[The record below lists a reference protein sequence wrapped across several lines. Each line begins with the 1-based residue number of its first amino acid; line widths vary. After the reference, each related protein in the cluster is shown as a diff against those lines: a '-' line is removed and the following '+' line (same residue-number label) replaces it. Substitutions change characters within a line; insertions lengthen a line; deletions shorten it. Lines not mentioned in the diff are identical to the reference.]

1 MALTRIISEII
12 QDNTIDNAD
21 ISASLSTSISG
32 SLGANADTI
41 RTLSSTTVS
50 GSFTSVSSSLA
61 ARLTSEEG
69 EAEGSVISSS
79 AQIATDISG
88 SRDAVSISGS
98 LGANAGVIRT
108 LSAATV
114 SGSRDAASISGSRDA
129 ASISGSFGNQRVGT
143 TNDVKF
149 ANITGS
155 NNISASGNIN
165 AANITS
171 SGGLNA
177 SEIYVDDYIYHN
189 DDPDTYIG
197 FPTGD
202 KVDIKAG
209 NILFIR
215 AWQKDSDIDKLWFN
229 PNQEIVNTR
238 FYTPTNSPGL
248 QISASGDVGVHG
260 IQNPSASLH
269 VGGNLLVDTHITA
282 SVNISS
288 SGNIIA
294 TGNLDIDGTSNFAGN
309 VTLQND
315 LTVTGRIDA
324 EEIHTTFISSS
335 IAQATGSNIFGDS
348 INDSHQFTGSLDIS
362 GSGTVL
368 KVSDGNV
375 IVSDTLTATNVGA
388 FTAAGAIDFDNQN
401 MTNVDIDSGNIDAV
415 TFGSTTK
422 SMISG
427 SRDAASISGSFGN
440 QRVGTTNDVKFA
452 NITGSGNISGS
463 ATGSFSYIQLGTAG
477 NIDLNSQDVTIRNLV
492 SNKDLIFI
500 GNDGGTT
507 VEAMRIN
514 YSGNNVGVGASSIG
528 AKLHVK
534 DNRNT
539 AYSGTAEPAET
550 MIVQNASGSDG
561 TGVNHFSSLSLQV
574 GDGATSQG
582 FLNYV
587 RTGDNTGDFTF
598 SQRTGGSSY
607 AEHMRIA
614 SSGKVGIG
622 TTSNTNGIAG
632 YNPFQLVVEGT
643 SFTGGIGV
651 IEHQNDISGG
661 VIAIGKSRG
670 TATGAVTILQTND
683 IVGRI
688 LFSAADGVDYRT
700 NAAEIRTTVGVSPA
714 ANSIQGNL
722 TFMTNDGSGNDSI
735 ERMRIDSSGSLSTTS
750 GSAVS
755 YFSNGQ
761 STGSGDATHLIA
773 QDLDEMQKDDSDNTY
788 HRMKA
793 LKVTKSGKLRIRWT
807 GRNQSGTYY
816 WSWLISKNGGGTGNL
831 SDITEVSPKPM
842 KLTNGNDASGPFS
855 SGLADGQA
863 NATHNYR
870 DFDVSVQGV
879 EPGDQIELWMRS
891 SDGSGGQVTG
901 NGQDLFCK
909 DFKLLSQTPSIVQ
922 NPALDFSANS
932 GVSAVVNNASSF
944 ILDRYEEGALDV
956 TMGAG
961 SGTITINSSA
971 DTLHYT
977 RIGRVVHIQG
987 RLEVASVSTPSG
999 EFTIIGLPYAAH
1011 DPGGDA
1017 ANIIAGIYFENAS
1030 SSIANNIIGIIAD
1043 GSTTMAIRISGST
1056 GAGATLADK
1065 VDADTNI
1072 IISGWYHTQAYES

>member
-1 MALTRIISEII
+1 
-12 QDNTIDNAD
+12 
-21 ISASLSTSISG
+21 G
-32 SLGANADTI
+32 
-41 RTLSSTTVS
+41 
-50 GSFTSVSSSLA
+50 
-61 ARLTSEEG
+61 
-69 EAEGSVISSS
+69 
-79 AQIATDISG
+79 
-88 SRDAVSISGS
+88 
-98 LGANAGVIRT
+98 
-108 LSAATV
+108 
-114 SGSRDAASISGSRDA
+114 
-129 ASISGSFGNQRVGT
+129 
-143 TNDVKF
+143 
-149 ANITGS
+149 
-155 NNISASGNIN
+155 
-165 AANITS
+165 
-171 SGGLNA
+171 
-177 SEIYVDDYIYHN
+177 
-189 DDPDTYIG
+189 
-197 FPTGD
+197 
-202 KVDIKAG
+202 
-209 NILFIR
+209 
-215 AWQKDSDIDKLWFN
+215 
-229 PNQEIVNTR
+229 
-238 FYTPTNSPGL
+238 
-248 QISASGDVGVHG
+248 
-260 IQNPSASLH
+260 
-269 VGGNLLVDTHITA
+269 
-282 SVNISS
+282 
-288 SGNIIA
+288 
-294 TGNLDIDGTSNFAGN
+294 
-309 VTLQND
+309 
-315 LTVTGRIDA
+315 
-324 EEIHTTFISSS
+324 
-335 IAQATGSNIFGDS
+335 
-348 INDSHQFTGSLDIS
+348 
-362 GSGTVL
+362 
-368 KVSDGNV
+368 
-375 IVSDTLTATNVGA
+375 
-388 FTAAGAIDFDNQN
+388 
-401 MTNVDIDSGNIDAV
+401 
-415 TFGSTTK
+415 
-422 SMISG
+422 
-427 SRDAASISGSFGN
+427 
-440 QRVGTTNDVKFA
+440 
-452 NITGSGNISGS
+452 
-463 ATGSFSYIQLGTAG
+463 
-477 NIDLNSQDVTIRNLV
+477 
-492 SNKDLIFI
+492 
-500 GNDGGTT
+500 
-507 VEAMRIN
+507 
-514 YSGNNVGVGASSIG
+514 
-528 AKLHVK
+528 
-534 DNRNT
+534 
-539 AYSGTAEPAET
+539 
-550 MIVQNASGSDG
+550 
-561 TGVNHFSSLSLQV
+561 
-574 GDGATSQG
+574 
-582 FLNYV
+582 
-587 RTGDNTGDFTF
+587 
-598 SQRTGGSSY
+598 
-607 AEHMRIA
+607 
-614 SSGKVGIG
+614 VGIG
-622 TTSNTNGIAG
+622 TTDRATVMAG
-632 YNPFQLVVEGT
+632 YNPFQLVVEGFN
-643 SFTGGIGV
+643 FTGGIGV
-651 IEHQNDISGG
+651 IEHQSGISGG

-714 ANSIQGNL
+714 ANSIQGHL

-855 SGLADGQA
+855 SGLADGQV